1 MEISSEQVN
10 LALNRYAHELSLSH
24 VNTPD
29 ASLHITIAA
38 GMRKVLYDLGVLDE
52 QSNHEIVEMSYKGD
66 ETKKKRKVK

>member
-24 VNTPD
+24 VNTSE

-52 QSNHEIVEMSYKGD
+52 QSNHEIVEMSYKSPQ
-66 ETKKKRKVK
+66 KKRQVK